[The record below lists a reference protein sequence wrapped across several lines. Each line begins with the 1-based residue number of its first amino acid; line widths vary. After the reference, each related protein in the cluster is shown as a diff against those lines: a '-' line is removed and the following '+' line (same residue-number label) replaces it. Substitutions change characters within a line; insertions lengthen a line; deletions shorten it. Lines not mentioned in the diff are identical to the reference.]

1 MVFVVRYNDEEKEFD
16 DPHEANMFA
25 METGLGFPD
34 VIIIERRKKMSENN
48 LKDAIE
54 ETCSKVLKDMNMT
67 EEQMIAASARLTEWL
82 LSEKSKNTLGTVK
95 ELAKKGLPGNIN
107 TAYLA
112 EIYHQIFML
121 GYQCGMADEQR
132 KR

>member
-1 MVFVVRYNDEEKEFD
+1 MVFVVRYND

-67 EEQMIAASARLTEWL
+67 EEQMIASARLTEWL
-82 LSEKSKNTLGTVK
+82 LSVKSKNTLGTVK